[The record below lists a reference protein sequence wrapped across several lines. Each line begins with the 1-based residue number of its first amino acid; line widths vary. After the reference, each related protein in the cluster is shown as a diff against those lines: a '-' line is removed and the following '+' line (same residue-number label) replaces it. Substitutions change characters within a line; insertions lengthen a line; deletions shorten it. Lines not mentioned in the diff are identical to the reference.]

1 MGRARWIC
9 SGFVHGIWRELD
21 GGACRPG
28 RLWTQTLEGI
38 DVAVT
43 TRGNISVETTV

>member
-1 MGRARWIC
+1 
-9 SGFVHGIWRELD
+9 
-21 GGACRPG
+21 
-28 RLWTQTLEGI
+28 LWTQTLEGI